1 MSEQVETLTLV
12 FADISGST
20 RIIQAHGDQVAHQL
34 IQRCLECVAAA
45 VRLHHGQ
52 VREKIGDELMCTF
65 ADPREALRAALE
77 IQRAVKA
84 AGEAGE
90 LPATL
95 RMHVGLHHGRL
106 LVQQDQLFGDTI
118 HIAKRMVDL
127 AKTDQIL
134 TTQETLNAA
143 GVMSDMRFRV
153 ADQIRIK
160 GYDAPVEIY
169 EVMRQDP
176 SVTLIAQSAQPLA
189 MGEHYCRCSLSYGG
203 QSFTLDAKRHVL
215 SIGREEGN
223 DLMIPESCVSRRHGR
238 LEYQKGRII
247 YVDQSTNGT
256 SIFED
261 DAQAPIIV
269 HREQRWLRGRGLLR
283 FGQRSGDTGQVTLH
297 YRCETSTESPP
308 TQ

>member
-34 IQRCLECVAAA
+34 IQRCLECVAQA
-45 VRLHHGQ
+45 VERSQGQ
-52 VREKIGDELMCTF
+52 VRERIGDELMCTF
-65 ADPREALRAALE
+65 ASPRQALDAALD
-77 IQRAVKA
+77 IQASVKA
-84 AGEAGE
+84 AGASGE

-95 RMHVGLHHGRL
+95 RMHIGLHHGPL
-106 LVQQDQLFGDTI
+106 LVQGDQLFGDTI

-134 TTQETLNAA
+134 TTQETLSAA
-143 GVMSDMRFRV
+143 GAMPGVGFRV

-169 EVMRQDP
+169 EVLRQDP
-176 SVTLIAQSAQPLA
+176 SVTQVGQSALA
-189 MGEHYCRCSLSYGG
+189 MTAGEYYSRCSLSYGD
-203 QSFTLDAKRHVL
+203 QSLTLDAAHPVL
-215 SIGREEGN
+215 SIGRETGN
-223 DLMIPESCVSRRHGR
+223 DLMIPEGCVSRRHGR

-256 SIFED
+256 SIFEG
-261 DAQAPIIV
+261 DARAPIVV
-269 HREQRWLRGRGLLR
+269 HREQRWLRGQGLLR
-283 FGQRSGDTGQVTLH
+283 FGQRSDDTGRITLH
-297 YRCETSTESPP
+297 YSCETSAEDPRT
-308 TQ
+308 